1 MTNPSRAPEG
11 IPGKCPTCGKPIRIT
26 PSRPTGEW
34 SCPLCRALLWFV
46 VVEGE
51 ARFYPH
57 WAVSPRKQQLIA
69 AFTAGSPDSLDFVEL
84 VMELEEEF
92 GGDLEGWERKM
103 GKVPTLS
110 EWIDFIIRELPD

>member
-1 MTNPSRAPEG
+1 M
-11 IPGKCPTCGKPIRIT
+11 
-26 PSRPTGEW
+26 
-34 SCPLCRALLWFV
+34 
-46 VVEGE
+46 
-51 ARFYPH
+51 
-57 WAVSPRKQQLIA
+57 
-69 AFTAGSPDSLDFVEL
+69 DSLDLVEL